1 MPKRPLCGR
10 FCFGHLS
17 CVILGLDPGVH
28 CFPRVGILRSSPRM
42 TLTMCKAMSF
52 HSRGRLK
59 RANRREFS
67 TMNIAMRQA
76 HICAATLCLSNAQK
90 NGIFQ
95 SSKRMYLL
103 PHPFGNAGD
112 PTPPPKGLPRGQRFS
127 SSHIAVHLFKKP
139 AAPPPA
145 AGFFVFENFA
155 LSSGLS

>member
-1 MPKRPLCGR
+1 
-10 FCFGHLS
+10 
-17 CVILGLDPGVH
+17 
-28 CFPRVGILRSSPRM
+28 
-42 TLTMCKAMSF
+42 
-52 HSRGRLK
+52 
-59 RANRREFS
+59 
-67 TMNIAMRQA
+67 MNIAMRQA

-90 NGIFQ
+90 NGILQ